1 MLQVL
6 FKIKPRDR
14 ITLGEWSRR
23 YLLPEL
29 RSLYAGRCFIDRS
42 THFGKRFSVVFD
54 ASDSTLTT
62 GRNLNLRDDCII
74 RCGNGGQKK
83 IRGKVFFNEHFA
95 DNCRNERTINTHAAS
110 RGHAP

>member
-54 ASDSTLTT
+54 ASASTFTT

-74 RCGNGGQKK
+74 RCGNGGKK
-83 IRGKVFFNEHFA
+83 KMRGKEFFYNNLSI
-95 DNCRNERTINTHAAS
+95 NCPTEGTLCTHDQL
-110 RGHAP
+110 RE